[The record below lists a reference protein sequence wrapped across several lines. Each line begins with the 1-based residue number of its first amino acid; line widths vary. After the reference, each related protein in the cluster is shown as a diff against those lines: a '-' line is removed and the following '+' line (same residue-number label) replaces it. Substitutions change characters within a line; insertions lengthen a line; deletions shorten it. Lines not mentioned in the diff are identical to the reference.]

1 MNDPL
6 FNVSTKKYQLKH
18 QIEVTGYECQTY
30 PLIKAN
36 FWRIRKN
43 ILASLFKKTA
53 EFFGSAKKSHDTIM

>member
-1 MNDPL
+1 MPNL
-6 FNVSTKKYQLKH
+6 
-18 QIEVTGYECQTY
+18 

-53 EFFGSAKKSHDTIM
+53 EFFGSAKKSHDYHVVKFSKIYSGKSPLITVVNT